1 MSNKKIDE
9 LLKDEIA
16 SSEDMDRLVFD
27 DAKKSKRS
35 RDNPRSVPRK

>member
-9 LLKDEIA
+9 LLKDETA

-27 DAKKSKRS
+27 DVKGNKKS
-35 RDNPRSVPRK
+35 RDNSRSVPRK